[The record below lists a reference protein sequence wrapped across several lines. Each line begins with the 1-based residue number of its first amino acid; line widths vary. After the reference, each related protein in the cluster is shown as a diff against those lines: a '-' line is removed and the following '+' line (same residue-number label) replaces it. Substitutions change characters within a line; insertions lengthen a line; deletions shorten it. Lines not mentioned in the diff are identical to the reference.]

1 MNEKS
6 NDLRAVSYTERSGS
20 QPLAHE
26 KNAAKPHSFRAD
38 QRASMVIQGV
48 TDVLRFDE
56 DCVYL
61 VTTCGQLSIE
71 GERLHV
77 TVLNTR
83 DGIVEISGKLCGLIY
98 DDLQDAPSNAAD
110 KHKGRHGFFR
120 KLLS

>member
-1 MNEKS
+1 MNEKNS
-6 NDLRAVSYTERSGS
+6 DLRAVSYTDRSAS
-20 QPLAHE
+20 ESLVRE
-26 KNAAKPHSFRAD
+26 KITAKPHSFRAD

-48 TDVLRFDE
+48 TDVLSFDE
-56 DCVYL
+56 DCVFL
-61 VTTCGQLSIE
+61 VTTCGRLSID

-98 DDLQDAPSNAAD
+98 DDPQDTPSNAAD